1 MRRYCTVKQL
11 AEMLGV
17 PVSQVYRKT
26 REGELPHIRIGKYIR
41 FDPDEVVCERHSEK
55 GNFD

>member
-1 MRRYCTVKQL
+1 MGRYCTVKQL

-41 FDPDEVVCERHSEK
+41 FDPDEVVRERHSEK